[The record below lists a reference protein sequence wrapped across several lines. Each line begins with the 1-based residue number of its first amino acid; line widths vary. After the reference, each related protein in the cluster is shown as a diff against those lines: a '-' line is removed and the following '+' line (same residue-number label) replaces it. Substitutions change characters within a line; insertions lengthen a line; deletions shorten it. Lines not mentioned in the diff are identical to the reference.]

1 MTDVTAIAQWATL
14 AVLGAAFGPGVVLG
28 LVVYAAL
35 RGIARNPEAAS
46 EIQTSMVLGLAFI
59 EAIAIYA
66 LVVALTLLFVFPGIV
81 GVGG

>member
-1 MTDVTAIAQWATL
+1 MTDVGVIAQWAAM
-14 AVLGAAFGPGVVLG
+14 AVLGAAFGPGFALG
-28 LVVYAAL
+28 LVVFQAL

>member
-1 MTDVTAIAQWATL
+1 MTDAIELAKLATL
-14 AVLGAAFGPGVVLG
+14 AVLGAAFGPGTVLG
-28 LVVYAAL
+28 LVVYTAL
-35 RGIARNPEAAS
+35 RGIARNPEAAN